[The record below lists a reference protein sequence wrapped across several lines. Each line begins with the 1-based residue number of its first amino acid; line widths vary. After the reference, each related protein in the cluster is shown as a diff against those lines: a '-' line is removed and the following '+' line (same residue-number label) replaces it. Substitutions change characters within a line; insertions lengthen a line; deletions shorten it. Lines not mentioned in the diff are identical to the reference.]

1 MGKRWKLVGLEIM
14 LCCTIILYLLDGG
27 HILNAI
33 ANEKTGTQKEMSFLV
48 FHLKLVLGNA

>member
-14 LCCTIILYLLDGG
+14 LCCTIILYLLHGG
-27 HILNAI
+27 HVLNAI